1 MAVRDTKRGTGI
13 EPVTIRAA
21 IERST
26 TELPARPVA
35 PIPSLQFLRPSLNQD
50 KADGN
55 NHTLAIVARS
65 AMHFIN
71 LSRSSKEA
79 VADTSPTAIWRCAIR
94 SAGPGLNQ

>member
-1 MAVRDTKRGTGI
+1 MAVHDTKRGTGI
-13 EPVTIRAA
+13 EPVTIRTA
-21 IERST
+21 IGRST

-35 PIPSLQFLRPSLNQD
+35 PIPSLQLLRPSLNQD

-55 NHTLAIVARS
+55 NRFLVEVARS

-79 VADTSPTAIWRCAIR
+79 LADLSPLALWRCTIR